1 VVAALVMTC
10 AASTAFCQTGNAPST
25 ESPPVKGPAPALE
38 FEVASIRENK
48 SIGGRNHIMSSSH
61 DAHFTTINA
70 PLMMILQYA
79 FDIPQTRILDAP
91 GWLNSEKF
99 DIEAK
104 ADTLDDQLS
113 KLPSDEAKAQKR
125 KMIQALLAE
134 RFALKLHPE
143 TRELP
148 IYALVVA
155 KGGPKLQDSKSNGCM
170 INGWRAEISIQG
182 CASMT
187 VLGEELAENLG
198 RVVID
203 KTGLDGRYDIDLKWT
218 PADSATSSS
227 DSGPSIF
234 TALQEQ
240 LGLKLESQ
248 KGPVQVLVIDHVEQP
263 SAN

>member
-1 VVAALVMTC
+1 MYAAPAALSQAT
-10 AASTAFCQTGNAPST
+10 NAPSAA
-25 ESPPVKGPAPALE
+25 SPQAAAPAPAPA

-91 GWLNSEKF
+91 GWLNAEKF

-104 ADTLDDQLS
+104 ADSLDDPLS
-113 KLPSDEAKAQKR
+113 KLPSDEAKAEKR
-125 KMIQALLAE
+125 KMIQALLAD
-134 RFALKLHPE
+134 RFALKTHLE

-148 IYALVVA
+148 VYALVVA
-155 KGGPKLQDSKSNGCM
+155 KGGAKLQDSKSNGCM
-170 INGWRAEISIQG
+170 INGGRAGINIQG
-182 CASMT
+182 CASMA

-198 RVVID
+198 RIVID

-218 PADSATSSS
+218 PYDSAAAATE
-227 DSGPSIF
+227 SGPSIF